1 MLMNVSL
8 LDFAEMSG
16 CVHHQKR
23 FKLSRKRSNVEMPQI
38 RGHNISS
45 NRNAVFMWNFYH
57 VSARFQVKLLPSV
70 YAFSIRQEIGC

>member
-45 NRNAVFMWNFYH
+45 NRNAVFM
-57 VSARFQVKLLPSV
+57 
-70 YAFSIRQEIGC
+70 